1 MGFYEQEWRLDRNK
15 FKTKNNIV
23 RSKIKISVSV
33 LSCNITKY
41 YQVHLPQEI
50 EKGSLGVDF
59 LASSSEP
66 L

>member
-41 YQVHLPQEI
+41 YQVLQEI